1 MKKLF
6 TLLAI
11 FTLIGCSPSELDKC
25 IDSNSY
31 TNPAYEDYRVG
42 EYIEAWVYLK
52 IDMEKLLYLPFEEY
66 EKSYDDAMYS
76 RNNAAVIELEDVVFG
91 GFYNEDS
98 LGEYSALLA
107 AESSESTEFKY
118 AQYDIEEAS
127 LDDTIAAAYKN
138 YSTADWTALEMKFI
152 NELKTIAKKY
162 NDKDNISKESA
173 EKICN
178 RQGIY

>member
-6 TLLAI
+6 TLLTI

-31 TNPAYEDYRVG
+31 KNTAYEDYRVG
-42 EYIEAWVYLK
+42 EYIESWVFIK
-52 IDMEKLLYLPFEEY
+52 IDMEKFMYLPDDEY
-66 EKSYDDAMYS
+66 DTSEAAYK
-76 RNNAAVIELEDVVFG
+76 RNSALVQELEDMVFD
-91 GFYNEDS
+91 GFYIGD
-98 LGEYSALLA
+98 
-107 AESSESTEFKY
+107 SSEFREFKY

-127 LDDTIAAAYKN
+127 LDDTVAATYEI
-138 YSTADWTALEMKFI
+138 YSKADWSALEMKYI

-162 NDKDNISKESA
+162 NDKDNVSKETA

>member
-1 MKKLF
+1 MLMKKLF

-31 TNPAYEDYRVG
+31 TNTAYEDYRVD
-42 EYIEAWVYLK
+42 EYIEAWVFLI
-52 IDMEKLLYLPFEEY
+52 IDMEKLLNLSPEEY
-66 EKSYDDAMYS
+66 DTTYDHAIYS
-76 RNNAAVIELEDVVFG
+76 RNDAAVQELQDLVYG
-91 GFYNEDS
+91 GFFTEV
-98 LGEYSALLA
+98 
-107 AESSESTEFKY
+107 SSELREFEY
-118 AQYDIEEAS
+118 AQYDMEAAG
-127 LDDTIAAAYKN
+127 LDDTIAAKYKN

-173 EKICN
+173 EKMCN

>member
-6 TLLAI
+6 TLLTI

-31 TNPAYEDYRVG
+31 TNTAYEDYRVG
-42 EYIEAWVYLK
+42 EYIEAWVFIK
-52 IDMEKLLYLPFEEY
+52 IDMEMFMYLPDDEY
-66 EKSYDDAMYS
+66 DTAEAVYS
-76 RNNAAVIELEDVVFG
+76 RNSAVVQELEDSVFD
-91 GFYNEDS
+91 GFYIGD
-98 LGEYSALLA
+98 
-107 AESSESTEFKY
+107 SSEFREFKY

-127 LDDTIAAAYKN
+127 IDDTVAGIYEN
-138 YSTADWTALEMKFI
+138 YSKADWSALKMKYI
-152 NELKTIAKKY
+152 NELKTIAKKH
-162 NDKDNISKESA
+162 NDKDNVSKESA